1 MRFVTYTH
9 HHPPRT
15 GAVWQD
21 QIVDLGRAH
30 AAMLRADGDD
40 CVSQPLIDALVP
52 ADLVELLRG
61 GHRTM
66 DAARAAFDWA
76 VQQAGDDAEPRSAW
90 EEPVL
95 VPLADVDLRAPV
107 QLPRKIL
114 CVGLN
119 YRDHAEE
126 QGAKLPGNP
135 ILFGKYPPSLIGH
148 GQSIHR
154 PAITE
159 QLDYEAELA
168 VIIGRGGRFIDEGQ
182 ALRHVA
188 GYAVFNDITA
198 RDIQFADRQ
207 WLRGKM
213 GDTHAPLGPW
223 MVTTDELPE
232 PGNLDIS
239 LTRNGEQL
247 QASNTDQLI
256 FDIPH
261 LIHFIS
267 QTVTLEPGDVIA
279 TGTPGGVGF
288 ARDPQVFLEPGDR
301 VRVEIQGIGALE
313 NTVVAE

>member
-1 MRFVTYTH
+1 MRLVTYTN

-21 QIVDLGRAH
+21 QVIDLGRAY
-30 AAMLRADGDD
+30 AAMLRDHGDD

-52 ADLVELLRG
+52 GDLVELLRG

-66 DAARAAFDWA
+66 DAASAAFDWA
-76 VQQAGDDAEPRSAW
+76 VQRATDDATPRSVW
-90 EEPVL
+90 NEPVL
-95 VPLADVDLRAPV
+95 VALADVDLQAPV

-126 QGAKLPGNP
+126 QGAKLPRNP

-148 GQSIHR
+148 GQTIHK

-168 VIIGRGGRFIDEGQ
+168 VIIGRGGRFIEESD
-182 ALRHVA
+182 ALVHVA
-188 GYAVFNDITA
+188 GYAAFNDITS

-223 MVTTDELPE
+223 MVTADELPD
-232 PGNLDIS
+232 PSHLDIS
-239 LTRNGEQL
+239 LSRNGDVL
-247 QASNTDQLI
+247 QSSNTEQLI

-267 QTVTLEPGDVIA
+267 QSVTLEPGDVIA

-301 VRVEIQGIGALE
+301 VRVEIEGIGALE
-313 NTVVAE
+313 NVVAAE